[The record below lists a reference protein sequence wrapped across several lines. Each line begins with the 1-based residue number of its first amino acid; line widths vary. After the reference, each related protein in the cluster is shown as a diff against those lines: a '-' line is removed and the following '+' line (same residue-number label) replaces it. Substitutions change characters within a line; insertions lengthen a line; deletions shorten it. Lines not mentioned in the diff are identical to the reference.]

1 MLPYIAY
8 MDPMGYTFFVEVPQF
23 LTDDPR
29 PLFGG
34 LFQHCRA
41 DQPGER
47 FLRGL
52 FQTWEKVWGPSPQ
65 WGAAAV
71 ILMGIL
77 SGTLTQVWKL
87 AHLVR

>member
-41 DQPGER
+41 GQPGER

-65 WGAAAV
+65 WGA
-71 ILMGIL
+71 
-77 SGTLTQVWKL
+77 LTQVWKL